1 MSERARYYFKASSA
15 LLFLLN
21 VLLAGCDLL
30 APPVVIIR
38 QGFETGWESWQKGS
52 DVPRDPNTN
61 RPVEW
66 SIELSTKQARE
77 GYGSARFFLD
87 GRQDDGTIW
96 LAKLLTV
103 PKGRLLIANLS
114 FYLWSAEQSDN
125 IRAYV
130 VACAGV
136 LLPVEEAEF
145 THREAADKTK
155 GWRRYQ
161 FTIPVSS
168 TEGELWVALGISVA
182 WETLLEYFVDEVR
195 VEVR

>member
-1 MSERARYYFKASSA
+1 MKVRMA
-15 LLFLLN
+15 LLVSLSFLLTSCDVFAPL
-21 VLLAGCDLL
+21 VL
-30 APPVVIIR
+30 VVR
-38 QGFETGWESWQKGS
+38 QGFEISWEGWQKGS
-52 DVPRDPNTN
+52 DVPQDPNTN

-66 SIELSTKQARE
+66 AIELSTTQAKE

-103 PKGRLLIANLS
+103 PKGRPLIVNLS
-114 FYLWSAEQSDN
+114 FYLWSPEQSSN

-130 VACAGV
+130 VAYAGA
-136 LLPVEEAEF
+136 LLPVEEVEF
-145 THREAADKTK
+145 THKEPADKTT

-161 FTIPVSS
+161 FTIPAPS

-182 WETLLEYFVDEVR
+182 WETVLEYFIDDVR

>member
-1 MSERARYYFKASSA
+1 MAPQARLA
-15 LLFLLN
+15 LIVGFSV
-21 VLLAGCDLL
+21 VLVGCDLL
-30 APPVVIIR
+30 APPTVIVR
-38 QGFETGWESWQKGS
+38 QGFEVGWEGWQKGS
-52 DVPRDPNTN
+52 DVPQDPHTN

-66 SIELSTKQARE
+66 SIELSTKEFKE

-96 LAKLLTV
+96 LAKVLSV
-103 PKGRLLIANLS
+103 PKGRPLIVNLS
-114 FYLWSAEQSDN
+114 FYLWSPEQSDN

-130 VACAGV
+130 VAYAGA
-136 LLPVEEAEF
+136 LMPGEEAEF
-145 THREAADKTK
+145 THREPADKTK

-161 FTIPVSS
+161 FTIPVAS

-182 WETLLEYFVDEVR
+182 WETLLEYFVDDVR

>member
-1 MSERARYYFKASSA
+1 MVAQARVA
-15 LLFLLN
+15 LIFVICV
-21 VLLAGCDLL
+21 VLVGCDLL
-30 APPVVIIR
+30 TPPVMIVR
-38 QGFETGWESWQKGS
+38 QSFEIGWEGWQKGS
-52 DVPRDPNTN
+52 DVPQDPNTN

-66 SIELSTKQARE
+66 AIELSTKQFKE

-103 PKGRLLIANLS
+103 PKGRPLIVNLS
-114 FYLWSAEQSDN
+114 FYLWSPEQSDN
-125 IRAYV
+125 RRAYV
-130 VACAGV
+130 VAYAGA
-136 LLPVEEAEF
+136 LMPVAEAEF
-145 THREAADKTK
+145 AHKEPADKTK

-161 FTIPVSS
+161 FTMPVAS

-182 WETLLEYFVDEVR
+182 WETLLEYFIDEIR